1 MSKNT
6 ILFTIYL
13 TFSKIQTENTGK
25 MLKLREIRSFLSIF
39 VIRTRGEFGK
49 FIRVGVSVGN
59 RSTWVHF
66 KNLQQIHFI

>member
-1 MSKNT
+1 
-6 ILFTIYL
+6 
-13 TFSKIQTENTGK
+13 
-25 MLKLREIRSFLSIF
+25 MLKLHEVVSFLSIF
-39 VIRTRGEFGK
+39 SICDPIRTRGEFGK